1 MRYLSIMI
9 LVLGLAGTQVLA
21 SDNKDGSNKKAASSA
36 EADDAIKIC
45 LKCGEIKGDAK
56 CCKAEGRTKCGG
68 CGLFKGAVGCCKIP
82 NTICKSC
89 GEIKG
94 TAKCCDAENRTKCG
108 GCGMFKGAVGCC
120 KIKADDGDKKEN
132 AEGSG
137 R

>member
-21 SDNKDGSNKKAASSA
+21 SGNKNDSNKEAASSDA
-36 EADDAIKIC
+36 ADDAIKIC
-45 LKCGEIKGDAK
+45 LKCGEIKGEPK
-56 CCKAEGRTKCGG
+56 CCKAEGRTKCGS
-68 CGLFKGAVGCCKIP
+68 CGLFKGAVGCCKIS

-94 TAKCCDAENRTKCG
+94 TAKCCDAEGRTKCG
-108 GCGMFKGAVGCC
+108 ACGLFKGSVGCC